1 MTVEPLAYDVLVV
14 GAGMAGLTAAA
25 YLSKAGLK
33 VLICEKENQTGG
45 LVNSF

>member
-25 YLSKAGLK
+25 YISKAGLK
-33 VLICEKENQTGG
+33 ALLCEKSDRWVGQF
-45 LVNSF
+45 V